1 MIPQLVDRRLQG
13 EEEIG
18 TSVTSSVSGTPG
30 DHGVSVAPG
39 PFWDLLNALCAPLAR
54 TEWLVNLVLVDDA
67 AMVQLNGR
75 YRAADAV
82 TDVLSFSYL
91 DAEGPGTPAL
101 AAGDRYAFHDL
112 WQDAPPGAESA
123 TAIATATTPEP
134 SSVLCGEVVMA
145 PRFIADRC
153 REQGWDL
160 AAEVALLMVHGCLHL
175 LGWEHTDEQS
185 RKAMQTV
192 ESALLE
198 RCGIPHPLRGKSR
211 ID

>member
-1 MIPQLVDRRLQG
+1 MIPLLVDRRLQG
-13 EEEIG
+13 EGEIG
-18 TSVTSSVSGTPG
+18 TSGSPV
-30 DHGVSVAPG
+30 DHGVSLAAG
-39 PFWDLLNALCAPLAR
+39 SYWDLLTRLCGPVAR

-67 AMVQLNGR
+67 AMAELNGR

-91 DAEGPGTPAL
+91 ETEGLGAPVL

-112 WQDAPPGAESA
+112 WQDAQPGAESITA
-123 TAIATATTPEP
+123 TAPEP
-134 SSVLCGEVVMA
+134 ASVLCGEVVMA
-145 PRFIADRC
+145 PCFIAARC

-160 AAEVALLMVHGCLHL
+160 AAEVALLVVHGCLHL
-175 LGWEHTDEQS
+175 LGWEHADEQA
-185 RKAMQTV
+185 REAMQTA

-198 RCGIPHPLRGKSR
+198 RCGIPHPLRGKPR